1 MRKYPSVKE
10 KLKGNIDGIFYD
22 ISSSE
27 MDEVEE
33 KNIDNEDDFL
43 VSACQ
48 KLKENAYKM
57 KNDISDLL
65 GIEITVQKYHIPQKR
80 TIFSPENNQNQPQKE
95 DVSIQTSAQSSQ
107 TTENVQTTKNED
119 TQIEEKPKEEE
130 NENENLNEESNDF
143 DEQTNDAEPE
153 NESVQESQHP
163 FLSSTSLSYAE
174 SSTATS
180 PKRKSSSE
188 ETKTEEKKNESP
200 LSNKIPAIRPSGFK
214 QVKSNGTTFRYPL
227 GYYAQKNVFNDMAP
241 LDFSQNP

>member
-1 MRKYPSVKE
+1 MNKYSSVRD
-10 KLKGNIDGIFYD
+10 KLKENIDGIFYD

-27 MDEVEE
+27 MEEAEE

-57 KNDISDLL
+57 KNDISELL
-65 GIEITVQKYHIPQKR
+65 GIEITVQKYHVPQRQIPL
-80 TIFSPENNQNQPQKE
+80 FSENYQNQPQME
-95 DVSIQTSAQSSQ
+95 DISIQTSAQSSQ
-107 TTENVQTTKNED
+107 PTEIVQETKNDEV
-119 TQIEEKPKEEE
+119 QIEEKTREEE
-130 NENENLNEESNDF
+130 KTEDFNDKSNDF
-143 DEQTNDAEPE
+143 IEQTNDVEPE

-188 ETKTEEKKNESP
+188 ETKVEEKKNESP
-200 LSNKIPAIRPSGFK
+200 ISNKIPAIRPSGFK
-214 QVKSNGTTFRYPL
+214 QVKSNGTSFRYPL

-241 LDFSQNP
+241 LDFSQNT